1 MFSLQIYTSG
11 HWIRLF
17 EPLLPVS
24 HSVGLPALGQL
35 QGADSRLAPGG
46 DVVVAGVSVEI
57 PAEAAHFVLKPL
69 AHRDAEGVEVVV
81 SNLDVLGCVNDY
93 ETFRRGQACHQPG
106 KKGHRHRCAI
116 DLQRH
121 RTQLFFNVVVVML
134 RSSAVLD

>member
-1 MFSLQIYTSG
+1 M
-11 HWIRLF
+11 
-17 EPLLPVS
+17 
-24 HSVGLPALGQL
+24 GQL

-57 PAEAAHFVLKPL
+57 PAEATHFVLKPL

-93 ETFRRGQACHQPG
+93 ETFRRGQACHQPS
-106 KKGHRHRCAI
+106 KKRHRHWCAI

-121 RTQLFFNVVVVML
+121 RTQLFSVIVVML
-134 RSSAVLD
+134 SSSAVLD